1 MIIINLKRKIINI
14 SVSLIVIG
22 LIISTVGFGIDGFDL
37 TLFKSSDTQKWYR
50 TIIIDDNFFSFKFMF
65 HLEE

>member
-1 MIIINLKRKIINI
+1 MIIINFKRKIINI

-22 LIISTVGFGIDGFDL
+22 LIISIVGFGIDGFDL
-37 TLFKSSDTQKWYR
+37 TSFKSSDTQKWYR
-50 TIIIDDNFFSFKFMF
+50 TIIIDDDFFSFKFMF